1 MAPSP
6 TANAVKR
13 KEKIKAWIETNPL
26 RRWRKREGLAMM
38 DVASSL
44 DIAFSSI
51 QQHEQGGYVPNS
63 STMGKYAGAMK
74 LSPEKLEQEWLAWYN
89 KRPSIG

>member
-6 TANAVKR
+6 TAVKR

-26 RRWRKREGLAMM
+26 RLWRKNEGLAMM

-51 QQHEQGGYVPNS
+51 QQHEQGGYVPNED
-63 STMGKYAGAMK
+63 TMAKYAGAMK
-74 LSPEKLEQEWLAWYN
+74 LSPEKLERDWLAWYN
-89 KRPSIG
+89 NRPPIG